1 MYQYNT
7 NPHPSITTTLENVAL
22 ATLQFV
28 VKIFFFMKLFLLLLE
43 EVCLYT
49 NKYMIYANLKIING
63 ENNKVAKNK
72 GAKLHTNTA
81 TNKAFLWPI

>member
-1 MYQYNT
+1 
-7 NPHPSITTTLENVAL
+7 
-22 ATLQFV
+22 
-28 VKIFFFMKLFLLLLE
+28 MKFFLLLLE